1 MEALADW
8 EEKDMP
14 DRSADLVFT
23 NGRIY
28 TLDRKRPWASAI
40 AVKGGRT
47 IAVGEASDVSGLS
60 GSSTRVVD
68 LKGAMMMPGIV
79 DVHAHLMMGGMA
91 ELFEL
96 RFPPTAT
103 FETLIARIG
112 EAAAKA
118 PEGSWII
125 GGQWGSDLLPKLNT
139 LEALAALDRA
149 SQGRPVMLR
158 DDTYHNRWIN
168 SAALAL
174 AGLSAASADPEKG
187 SIGRDAATGALTGM
201 MIETAAGIVERTI
214 ALSGHYTDEMGR
226 AAMARSIATL
236 NSYGVTAF
244 LDAAAMQPVLASLK
258 GLDDRGE
265 LTAWSVSA
273 MPAVE
278 PSFMFGIAG
287 DELIALREQYR
298 SVHAK
303 PDFVKIFLDGVP
315 GARTAAFHEPY
326 TKDPVLGCCFRGST
340 IVTVPELIR
349 WVGKC
354 EKLGLGVKIHCAG
367 DAAVSQALDA
377 IDVVRSFNG
386 PAKVM
391 HHIAHASYIA
401 PDDIARFAELGVVA
415 DLSPF
420 LWYPTSF
427 LEGHK
432 QTMGEARAL
441 RFWPNKD
448 LLAAGALLAGG
459 SDWPVMPNPDPWDGI
474 EGLVTRRNPSGEFP
488 GAALWPEQSI
498 DVATALEIFTINSA
512 RAIGLGDTV
521 GSIEIGKSADLIVL
535 DRNVLETPSEDLAD
549 TKVLTTYFE
558 GRVVYERG

>member
-1 MEALADW
+1 
-8 EEKDMP
+8 MP

-28 TLDRKRPWASAI
+28 TLDRKRPWASAV
-40 AVKGGRT
+40 AVKGGR
-47 IAVGEASDVSGLS
+47 IVAVGEAADVSGLT
-60 GSSTRVVD
+60 GASTRVVD

-79 DVHAHLMMGGMA
+79 DVHAHLMMGGQA

-96 RFPPTAT
+96 RFPPTAS
-103 FETLIARIG
+103 FETLIAHVG
-112 EAAAKA
+112 EAAVKA

-125 GGQWGSDLLPKLNT
+125 GGQWGSDLLPKLNR
-139 LEALAALDRA
+139 LEALAALDRV

-158 DDTYHNRWIN
+158 DDTYHNRWVN
-168 SAALAL
+168 SQALAL
-174 AGLSAASADPEKG
+174 AGLSASSPDPEKG
-187 SIGRDAATGALTGM
+187 SIGRDAGAGALTGM
-201 MIETAAGIVERTI
+201 MIESAAGIVERTI
-214 ALSGHYTDEMGR
+214 AQSGHYTQEMDR

-244 LDAAAMQPVLASLK
+244 LDAAAMQPILAALK

-298 SVHAK
+298 GAHAK

-326 TKDPVLGCCFRGST
+326 TKDPVLGCCFHGST

-386 PAKVM
+386 PTKLK

-401 PDDIARFAELGVVA
+401 PTDIARFAELGVVA

-441 RFWPNKD
+441 RFWPNRD

-474 EGLVTRRNPSGEFP
+474 EGLVTRRNPSGAFP
-488 GAALWPEQSI
+488 GASLWPEQAI

-512 RAIGLGDTV
+512 RAIGLADTV

-535 DRNVLETPSEDLAD
+535 DRNVLETPAEDLAD

-558 GRVVYERG
+558 GRVVYERA

>member
-1 MEALADW
+1 
-8 EEKDMP
+8 MP
-14 DRSADLVFT
+14 DRSADLVVR

-28 TLDRKRPWASAI
+28 TMDRKRPWASAI
-40 AVKGGRT
+40 AVKGGR
-47 IAVGEASDVSGLS
+47 IVAVGEDGDVAALTGPA
-60 GSSTRVVD
+60 TRVVD
-68 LKGAMMMPGIV
+68 LEGAMAMPGIV
-79 DVHAHLMMGGMA
+79 DVHAHLMMGGQA

-96 RFPPTAT
+96 RFPPTSS
-103 FETLIARIG
+103 FETLIARVG

-118 PEGSWII
+118 SEGSWII

-139 LEALAALDRA
+139 AEALAALDRVSA
-149 SQGRPVMLR
+149 GHPVMLR

-168 SAALAL
+168 SQALRL
-174 AGLSAASADPEKG
+174 AGVSAATPDPEKG
-187 SIGRDAATGALTGM
+187 SIGRDASTGAPTGM
-201 MIETAAGIVERTI
+201 MIESAAGIVERVI
-214 ALSGHYTDEMGR
+214 AQSGHYTEAMDR

-244 LDAAAMQPVLASLK
+244 LDAAAMQPILAALK

-287 DELIALREQYR
+287 DELIALREEYR
-298 SVHAK
+298 GAHAR

-326 TKDPVLGCCFRGST
+326 VSDPVLGCCFRAST
-340 IVTVPELIR
+340 IVTVPDLIR

-367 DAAVSQALDA
+367 DAAVTQALDA

-386 PAKVM
+386 PTKLV

-401 PDDIARFAELGVVA
+401 PADIARFAELGVAA

-432 QTMGEARAL
+432 QTMGDARAL
-441 RFWPNKD
+441 RFWPNRD

-459 SDWPVMPNPDPWDGI
+459 SDWPVMPNPDPWNGM

-488 GAALWPEQSI
+488 GSALWPEQAI
-498 DVATALEIFTINSA
+498 DIATALEIFTINSA
-512 RAIGLGDTV
+512 RAIGLADTV
-521 GSIEIGKSADLIVL
+521 GSIEIGKSADFIVL
-535 DRNVLETPSEDLAD
+535 DRNVLETPAEDIAD
-549 TKVLTTYFE
+549 TRVLTTWFE
-558 GRVVYERG
+558 GRVVHERA

>member
-1 MEALADW
+1 
-8 EEKDMP
+8 MP
-14 DRSADLVFT
+14 DRSAELVFT

-28 TLDRKRPWASAI
+28 TLDRKRAWASAI
-40 AVKGGRT
+40 AVKGGR
-47 IAVGEASDVSGLS
+47 IVAVGEGADVAALTGA
-60 GSSTRVVD
+60 STRVVD

-79 DVHAHLMMGGMA
+79 DVHAHLMMGGIA

-96 RFPPTAT
+96 RFPPTSS
-103 FETLIARIG
+103 FETLIARVG

-149 SQGRPVMLR
+149 SDGRPVMLR
-158 DDTYHNRWIN
+158 DDTYHNRWVN

-201 MIETAAGIVERTI
+201 MIETAAGIIERTI

-226 AAMARSIATL
+226 TAMARSIATL

-244 LDAAAMQPVLASLK
+244 LDAAAMQPVLAALK

-287 DELIALREQYR
+287 DELIALRENYR
-298 SVHAK
+298 STHAK

-315 GARTAAFHEPY
+315 GARTAAFREPY
-326 TKDPVLGCCFRGST
+326 VEDAVVGCCFRGST

-386 PAKVM
+386 PTKVM

-401 PDDIARFAELGVVA
+401 PEDISRFAELGVVA

-488 GAALWPEQSI
+488 GAALWPEQAI

-535 DRNVLETPSEDLAD
+535 DRNVLETPADDLAD
-549 TKVLTTYFE
+549 TKVLTTWFE
-558 GRVVYERG
+558 GRVVYERA

>member
-1 MEALADW
+1 VEALADW

-40 AVKGGRT
+40 AVKGGRI

-60 GSSTRVVD
+60 GYSTRVVD

-96 RFPPTAT
+96 RFAPTAT
-103 FETLIARIG
+103 FETLIARVG
-112 EAAAKA
+112 DAAAKA

-139 LEALAALDRA
+139 LDALAALDRA
-149 SQGRPVMLR
+149 SRGRPVMLR
-158 DDTYHNRWIN
+158 DDTYHNRWVN

-201 MIETAAGIVERTI
+201 MIETAAGIIERTI

-488 GAALWPEQSI
+488 GTALWPEQAI

-535 DRNVLETPSEDLAD
+535 DRNVLETPATDLAD

-558 GRVVYERG
+558 GRVVYERT

>member
-1 MEALADW
+1 
-8 EEKDMP
+8 
-14 DRSADLVFT
+14 
-23 NGRIY
+23 
-28 TLDRKRPWASAI
+28 
-40 AVKGGRT
+40 
-47 IAVGEASDVSGLS
+47 
-60 GSSTRVVD
+60 
-68 LKGAMMMPGIV
+68 
-79 DVHAHLMMGGMA
+79 
-91 ELFEL
+91 
-96 RFPPTAT
+96 
-103 FETLIARIG
+103 
-112 EAAAKA
+112 
-118 PEGSWII
+118 
-125 GGQWGSDLLPKLNT
+125 
-139 LEALAALDRA
+139 
-149 SQGRPVMLR
+149 
-158 DDTYHNRWIN
+158 
-168 SAALAL
+168 
-174 AGLSAASADPEKG
+174 
-187 SIGRDAATGALTGM
+187 M
-201 MIETAAGIVERTI
+201 MIESAAGIVESTI
-214 ALSGHYTDEMGR
+214 ARSGHYTEEMDR
-226 AAMARSIATL
+226 AAMAQSIATL

-244 LDAAAMQPVLASLK
+244 LDAAAMQPILAALK

-287 DELIALREQYR
+287 DELIALRENYR
-298 SVHAK
+298 SAHAK
-303 PDFVKIFLDGVP
+303 PDFVKVFLDGVP

-326 TKDPVLGCCFRGST
+326 TDDPILGCCFRGST

-401 PDDIARFAELGVVA
+401 PDDIARFADLGVVA

-488 GAALWPEQSI
+488 GAALWPEQAI

-535 DRNVLETPSEDLAD
+535 DRNVLETPASDLAD
-549 TKVLTTYFE
+549 TKVLTTWFE
-558 GRVVYERG
+558 GRVVHERA

>member
-1 MEALADW
+1 
-8 EEKDMP
+8 MP
-14 DRSADLVFT
+14 DRSAELVFT

-40 AVKGGRT
+40 AVKGGRI
-47 IAVGEASDVSGLS
+47 IAVGEGADVAALT

-79 DVHAHLMMGGMA
+79 DVHAHLMMGGIA

-96 RFPPTAT
+96 RFPPTSS
-103 FETLIARIG
+103 FETLIARVG

-118 PEGSWII
+118 PKGSWII

-149 SQGRPVMLR
+149 SDGRPVMLR
-158 DDTYHNRWIN
+158 DDTYHNRWVN

-174 AGLSAASADPEKG
+174 TGLSAASADPEKG

-201 MIETAAGIVERTI
+201 MIETAAGIIERTI

-226 AAMARSIATL
+226 TAMARSIATL

-244 LDAAAMQPVLASLK
+244 LDAAAMQPVLAALK

-287 DELIALREQYR
+287 DELIALRENYR
-298 SVHAK
+298 SAHAK

-326 TKDPVLGCCFRGST
+326 VEDALVGCCFRGST

-386 PAKVM
+386 PTKVM

-401 PDDIARFAELGVVA
+401 PEDIARFAELGVVA

-488 GAALWPEQSI
+488 GAALWPEQAI
-498 DVATALEIFTINSA
+498 DVATALKIFTINSA

-535 DRNVLETPSEDLAD
+535 DRNVLETPADDLAD
-549 TKVLTTYFE
+549 TKVLTTWFE
-558 GRVVYERG
+558 GRVVYERA

>member
-1 MEALADW
+1 
-8 EEKDMP
+8 MP
-14 DRSADLVFT
+14 ERSADLVVR
-23 NGRIY
+23 NGRVY
-28 TLDRKRPWASAI
+28 TMDRKRPWASAF
-40 AVKGGRT
+40 AVKGGR
-47 IAVGEASDVSGLS
+47 IVAVGEDGDIAALTGPD
-60 GSSTRVVD
+60 TRVVD
-68 LKGAMMMPGIV
+68 LEGAMAMPGIV
-79 DVHAHLMMGGMA
+79 DVHAHLMMGGQA

-96 RFPPTAT
+96 RFPPTSS
-103 FETLIARIG
+103 FETLIARVG
-112 EAAAKA
+112 EAAARA
-118 PEGSWII
+118 PEGAWII

-139 LEALAALDRA
+139 AEALAALDRV
-149 SQGRPVMLR
+149 SPGHPVMLR

-168 SAALAL
+168 SQALRL
-174 AGLSAASADPEKG
+174 AGVASATPDPEKS
-187 SIGRDAATGALTGM
+187 SIGRDAATGAPTGM
-201 MIETAAGIVERTI
+201 MIESAAGIVERVI
-214 ALSGHYTDEMGR
+214 AQSGHYTEAMDR

-236 NSYGVTAF
+236 HSYGVTAF
-244 LDAAAMQPVLASLK
+244 LDAAAMQPILAALK

-287 DELIALREQYR
+287 DELIALREEYR
-298 SVHAK
+298 GAHAR

-326 TKDPVLGCCFRGST
+326 VSDPVLGCCFRGST
-340 IVTVPELIR
+340 IVTVPDLIR

-367 DAAVSQALDA
+367 DAAVTQALDA

-386 PAKVM
+386 PTKLV

-401 PDDIARFAELGVVA
+401 PSDIARFAELGVAA

-432 QTMGEARAL
+432 QTMGDARAL
-441 RFWPNKD
+441 RFWPNRD

-459 SDWPVMPNPDPWDGI
+459 SDWPVMPNPDPWNGM

-488 GAALWPEQSI
+488 GSALWPEQAI
-498 DVATALEIFTINSA
+498 DIATALEIFTINSA
-512 RAIGLGDTV
+512 RAIGLADTV
-521 GSIEIGKSADLIVL
+521 GSIEIGKSADFIVL
-535 DRNVLETPSEDLAD
+535 DRNVLETPAEDIAD
-549 TKVLTTYFE
+549 TRVLATWFE
-558 GRVVYERG
+558 GRVVHERA

>member
-1 MEALADW
+1 
-8 EEKDMP
+8 MP
-14 DRSADLVFT
+14 DRSAELVFT

-40 AVKGGRT
+40 AVKGGRI
-47 IAVGEASDVSGLS
+47 IAVGEGADVAALTGA
-60 GSSTRVVD
+60 STRVVD

-79 DVHAHLMMGGMA
+79 DVHAHLMMGGIA

-96 RFPPTAT
+96 RFPPTSS
-103 FETLIARIG
+103 FETLIARVG

-149 SQGRPVMLR
+149 SDGRPVMLR
-158 DDTYHNRWIN
+158 DDTYHNRWVN

-174 AGLSAASADPEKG
+174 TGLSAASADPEKG

-201 MIETAAGIVERTI
+201 MIETAAGIIERTI

-226 AAMARSIATL
+226 TAMARSIATL

-244 LDAAAMQPVLASLK
+244 LDAAAMQPVLAALK

-287 DELIALREQYR
+287 DELIALRENYR
-298 SVHAK
+298 SAHAK

-326 TKDPVLGCCFRGST
+326 VEDAVVGCCFRGST

-386 PAKVM
+386 PTKVM

-401 PDDIARFAELGVVA
+401 PEDIARFAELGVVA

-488 GAALWPEQSI
+488 GASLWPEQAI

-535 DRNVLETPSEDLAD
+535 DRNVLETPADDLAD
-549 TKVLTTYFE
+549 TKVLTTWFE
-558 GRVVYERG
+558 GRVVYERA

>member
-1 MEALADW
+1 
-8 EEKDMP
+8 MP
-14 DRSADLVFT
+14 DRSAELVFT

-40 AVKGGRT
+40 AVKGGRI
-47 IAVGEASDVSGLS
+47 IAVGEGADIAALTGA
-60 GSSTRVVD
+60 STRVVD

-79 DVHAHLMMGGMA
+79 DVHAHLMMGGIA

-96 RFPPTAT
+96 RFPPTSS
-103 FETLIARIG
+103 FETLIARVG

-149 SQGRPVMLR
+149 SDGRPVMLR
-158 DDTYHNRWIN
+158 DDTYHNRWVN
-168 SAALAL
+168 SAALTL
-174 AGLSAASADPEKG
+174 TGLSAASADPEKG

-201 MIETAAGIVERTI
+201 MIETAAGIIERTI

-226 AAMARSIATL
+226 TAMARSIATL

-244 LDAAAMQPVLASLK
+244 LDAAAMQPVLAALK

-287 DELIALREQYR
+287 DELIALREHYR
-298 SVHAK
+298 GTHAK

-326 TKDPVLGCCFRGST
+326 IEDAVVGCCFRGST

-386 PAKVM
+386 PTKVM

-401 PDDIARFAELGVVA
+401 PEDIARFAELGVVA

-488 GAALWPEQSI
+488 GAALWPEQAI

-521 GSIEIGKSADLIVL
+521 GLIEIGKSADLIVL
-535 DRNVLETPSEDLAD
+535 DRNVLETPADDLAD
-549 TKVLTTYFE
+549 TKVLATWFE
-558 GRVVYERG
+558 GRVVYERA

>member
-1 MEALADW
+1 
-8 EEKDMP
+8 MP

-28 TLDRKRPWASAI
+28 TLDRKRPWASAV
-40 AVKGGRT
+40 AVKGGR
-47 IAVGEASDVSGLS
+47 IVAVGEPADLSGAT
-60 GSSTRVVD
+60 GSSTRIVD

-96 RFPPTAT
+96 RFAPTAS
-103 FETLIARIG
+103 FETLIARVG
-112 EAAAKA
+112 EAAAKT

-125 GGQWGSDLLPKLNT
+125 GGQWGSDLLPKLNS

-149 SQGRPVMLR
+149 SLGRPVMLR
-158 DDTYHNRWIN
+158 DDTYHNRWVN

-201 MIETAAGIVERTI
+201 MIETAAGIIERTI

-298 SVHAK
+298 GAHAK

-386 PAKVM
+386 PTKVM

-488 GAALWPEQSI
+488 GAALWPEQAI

>member
-1 MEALADW
+1 
-8 EEKDMP
+8 
-14 DRSADLVFT
+14 
-23 NGRIY
+23 
-28 TLDRKRPWASAI
+28 
-40 AVKGGRT
+40 
-47 IAVGEASDVSGLS
+47 
-60 GSSTRVVD
+60 
-68 LKGAMMMPGIV
+68 
-79 DVHAHLMMGGMA
+79 
-91 ELFEL
+91 
-96 RFPPTAT
+96 
-103 FETLIARIG
+103 
-112 EAAAKA
+112 AKA

-125 GGQWGSDLLPKLNT
+125 GGQWGSDLLPKLNR
-139 LEALAALDRA
+139 LEALAALDRV
-149 SQGRPVMLR
+149 SRGRPVMLR
-158 DDTYHNRWIN
+158 DDTYHNRWVN
-168 SAALAL
+168 SQALAL
-174 AGLSAASADPEKG
+174 AGLSASSSDPEKG
-187 SIGRDAATGALTGM
+187 SIGRDPATGALTGM
-201 MIETAAGIVERTI
+201 MIESAAGIVERTI
-214 ALSGHYTDEMGR
+214 AQSGHYTQEMDR

-244 LDAAAMQPVLASLK
+244 LDAAAMQPILAALK

-298 SVHAK
+298 GAHAK

-386 PAKVM
+386 PTKLK

-441 RFWPNKD
+441 RFWPNRD
-448 LLAAGALLAGG
+448 LLAAGALLAVG

-488 GAALWPEQSI
+488 GASLWPEQAI

-512 RAIGLGDTV
+512 RAIGLADTV

-535 DRNVLETPSEDLAD
+535 DRNVLETPAEDLAD
-549 TKVLTTYFE
+549 TKVLTTWFE
-558 GRVVYERG
+558 GRVVHERA